1 MTDMTE
7 IMFLTLTDWV
17 YFFFINFIL
26 NCSLQCTIEM
36 QKREHI
42 HYLEV
47 FIEFCVIHIHIYFF
61 KMSDLFNQM
70 FLNYVHVHLL
80 DEF

>member
-7 IMFLTLTDWV
+7 IMFWTLTDWV
-17 YFFFINFIL
+17 FFFFFINFIL

-47 FIEFCVIHIHIYFF
+47 FIEFCVIHIHIF
-61 KMSDLFNQM
+61 
-70 FLNYVHVHLL
+70 FLNVRFIQPDVPELCTCTL
-80 DEF
+80 T